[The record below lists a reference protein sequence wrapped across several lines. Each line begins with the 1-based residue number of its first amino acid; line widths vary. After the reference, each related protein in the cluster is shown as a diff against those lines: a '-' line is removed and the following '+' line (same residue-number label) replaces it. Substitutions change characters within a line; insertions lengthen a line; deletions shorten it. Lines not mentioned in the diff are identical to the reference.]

1 MTPVDAIWLF
11 LVKRLPLPATLWLP
25 VLPSPSHPAGVL
37 VVLTTPVKN
46 SKMAGYQLAIHS
58 IVCAQSINSY
68 RIVANFMQASVL
80 CLEIQHFK

>member
-37 VVLTTPVKN
+37 VVLTTPVK
-46 SKMAGYQLAIHS
+46 KL
-58 IVCAQSINSY
+58 
-68 RIVANFMQASVL
+68 
-80 CLEIQHFK
+80 